1 MKVHIK
7 LLGGFEVTVDEAA
20 VPVDAWSRRHAS
32 ALVKVLAL
40 ARGRRLHRDPGI
52 DLLWP
57 DLPAE
62 TALPRLHKAAHYARR
77 ALGTGGAASLVLR
90 NDLVALLPDADA
102 DVVVDAVRFRA
113 EGDAALA

>member
-40 ARGRRLHRDPGI
+40 ARGRRLHRDQGI

-57 DLPAE
+57 GMPAGAGPPPPPK
-62 TALPRLHKAAHYARR
+62 TPPHAPPGVGA
-77 ALGTGGAASLVLR
+77 GGGGAAGPPHHPVP
-90 NDLVALLPDADA
+90 LPP
-102 DVVVDAVRFRA
+102 RA
-113 EGDAALA
+113 

>member
-40 ARGRRLHRDPGI
+40 ARGRRLHRDQVI

-57 DLPAE
+57 GMPAE
-62 TALPRLHKAAHYARR
+62 TALPRLHKAAPSAPR
-77 ALGTGGAASLVLR
+77 ALGAGGAAP
-90 NDLVALLPDADA
+90 LVAPHRPGAPLPPA
-102 DVVVDAVRFRA
+102 
-113 EGDAALA
+113 

>member
-57 DLPAE
+57 DIPPE
-62 TALPRLHKAAHYARR
+62 TGPPRLHKAAHYARP
-77 ALGTGGAASLVLR
+77 ALRPGGAASLG
-90 NDLVALLPDADA
+90 
-102 DVVVDAVRFRA
+102 VRH
-113 EGDAALA
+113 GPAARPPH